1 MLVYRRLK
9 LCFNKLFCSERTT
22 AQSGVL
28 PLVRVLMNPPKC
40 QLLWDWLSVFK
51 CTVRFFNF
59 LTGWAVG
66 DNF

>member
-9 LCFNKLFCSERTT
+9 LCFNKLFCSESTT
-22 AQSGVL
+22 AQSGLL
-28 PLVRVLMNPPKC
+28 PLVRVLMNPKS

-59 LTGWAVG
+59 LTGWAIG
-66 DNF
+66 EDF